1 MVKGLEKGE
10 KAKGGKGKFD
20 LSAYIEGEALALIQ
34 EGYEV
39 THEDLNADNLIVSND
54 ASDIPKFLQFMA
66 GQTAKTGDPAE
77 VNFKMA
83 VSESTFGKGEYS
95 ASKMGDALKSW
106 VDSGATDEDTA
117 NRRDDHV
124 KMLSKMGGHIAA
136 LKRVFGFGDA
146 RQLEAFMAA
155 WLMKDS
161 TCRLS
166 GIPGTGKTTVIN
178 TASVLVCNSYGYYNG
193 QRFLRNPRR
202 ANRPYALDLGQDYF
216 VEYGEDEERYNLW
229 NEWRFTEWNA
239 KSKQSGA
246 YLYDFDFLQRM
257 GKRGRSMNPAAF
269 AEYLFNVK
277 TKSIKVGDVIVGLEV
292 KSIPITL
299 TLKTKEGKIKAGKT
313 KGADDGFSITH
324 GVNYGEI
331 LYDRTNLKETGG
343 ILYYHPSGIST
354 KTKYALATDAGGNEG
369 YGFRRY
375 LIDYYYDDRLDMKDE
390 SAGRQMLAA
399 EMLRE
404 IGIAKID
411 YDKRADEVLYG
422 MDIRQVTKENPTTRE
437 IVATYEFEP
446 LPRKV
451 VTQPIKFFNE
461 ANRSQSGVEDAILGL
476 IAEKTVE
483 YRGKTFTSPSFVAW
497 MDTNPHQKGNDLAFV
512 DRIDMEL
519 FFSTISLGERYAQLS
534 ERYET
539 QTGEDPT
546 SLLVALMGS
555 DGMGRLIPSRFNNTP
570 TTDSPNFGLKQLWDF
585 IQNIPFRPPKV
596 QSGYDGLRDIAA
608 ISVLFT
614 QRYFARDFTTEI
626 LGKGKFKHNIYEAQD
641 VYASPLIDISKAS
654 NPQLLGNPNEPY
666 AKRYGDTKVAGK
678 PLQPPELFKRVLGF
692 RFTNSLVKLSRAFAF
707 LRGKEYVTRQE
718 ILDALPFVV
727 GHRLGPARA
736 GEDDEGRSNGLIDNK
751 AFGSLLNEQELI
763 RELVVRGYLLGQIKD
778 NALFKSDL
786 VHPTDRPTQTM
797 MDAWDAFFARCSES
811 LDSAIHF
818 ADFEVDILLKVKNVV
833 RGNITGDAVVE
844 QVTPVHWHLC
854 EMVVE
859 NERKG
864 KTNFKGNYAKRYDEY
879 FKRITRPYKEDDWD
893 SIYAAMYDYCLFDF
907 FLLRGEIAQEP
918 FLFTD
923 DRQRLLELVESQI
936 ASIAGVAVAYSP
948 NKANANRVA
957 VATKAQFTQS
967 EPSPGNIRGTVDESV
982 YQISVSP
989 TQFPIRTYGD
999 ALGAYGTVINGGLTQ
1014 LAGQDPATA
1023 KLTDD
1028 VLSWAHQDMVLVDS
1042 LTKGMTEA
1050 TIKKTTLGNTIINL
1064 KEAFAPFAGSGMTL
1078 GKSGKT
1084 KQFNEFMGD
1093 LTSGLEGAFKKGGD
1107 SDKKLGLLKNGL
1119 EGCFMLKH
1127 TKMSGG
1133 HRGLKAKAKQLKNDG
1148 DFLRLWVSLRLL
1160 SNTSGATQKVA
1171 LCFGVT
1177 SNFLI
1182 GCKYDEPTGDFTIG
1196 DYALITNTDIVSYD
1210 IMSSGSK
1217 WDTLGIA
1224 DAGNI
1229 TRTDRIRYH
1238 QLFDEAIRNSRQ
1250 S

>member
-1 MVKGLEKGE
+1 MAKGLDKGE
-10 KAKGGKGKFD
+10 KVKGGKGKFD

-54 ASDIPKFLQFMA
+54 AANTAKFLQFMK
-66 GQTAKTGDPAE
+66 GQTVKTGDPAE

-83 VSESTFGKGEYS
+83 VSESTFGEGEYS

-106 VDSGATDEDTA
+106 VDGGATDEDTA

-124 KMLSKMGGHIAA
+124 KMLTKTRKHISA
-136 LKRVFGFGDA
+136 LKQVFGFDDP

-178 TASVLVCNSYGYYNG
+178 SAGVLVCNSYGYYNG

-202 ANRPYALDLGQDYF
+202 ANRPYALNMGQDYF
-216 VEYGEDEERYNLW
+216 VEYGEDEERYNIW
-229 NEWRFTEWNA
+229 NEWRFTQWDA
-239 KSKQSGA
+239 KSKTSGA

-257 GKRGRSMNPAAF
+257 GKRGHALNPAAF

-277 TKSIKVGDVIVGLEV
+277 TKSIEIDDVIVGLEV

-299 TLKTKEGKIKAGKT
+299 TLQTKEGIIKKEKT

-324 GVNYGEI
+324 DVNYGAV
-331 LYDRTNLKETGG
+331 LYDTTNLKDTDG
-343 ILYYHPSGIST
+343 ILYYHPSGTQT

-375 LIDYYYDDRLDMKDE
+375 LMDYYYDERLDAEEK
-390 SAGRQMLAA
+390 GRQMLAA

-404 IGIAKID
+404 TGIAKID

-422 MDIRQVTKENPTTRE
+422 MDIRQVTKENPLTQE
-437 IVATYEFEP
+437 KVATYEFEP

-483 YRGKTFTSPSFVAW
+483 YRGKTFTSPNFVAW

-546 SLLVALMGS
+546 SLLVKGMGI
-555 DGMGRLIPSRFNNTP
+555 DGMGRLMPSRFN
-570 TTDSPNFGLKQLWDF
+570 DLEKIWNFV
-585 IQNIPFRPPKV
+585 QNIPFRPPKV

-666 AKRYGDTKVAGK
+666 AKRYGDAKDNSKAF
-678 PLQPPELFKRVLGF
+678 QPPELFKRVLGF

-718 ILDALPFVV
+718 ILDALPYVI

-763 RELVVRGYLLGQIKD
+763 RELVVRGYLLGQIKS
-778 NALFKSDL
+778 NALFESDL
-786 VHPTDRPTQTM
+786 VHPADRPTQTM

-811 LDSAIHF
+811 LDSATHF
-818 ADFEVDILLKVKNVV
+818 ADFEVDVLLKVKNKV
-833 RGNITGDAVVE
+833 RGGKDAISLNT
-844 QVTPVHWHLC
+844 VTPVHWHLC

-936 ASIAGVAVAYSP
+936 ASIGGEGVAYSG
-948 NKANANRVA
+948 NGESANRVA
-957 VATKAQFTQS
+957 VASDTQFSHGGT
-967 EPSPGNIRGTVDESV
+967 PIGNIRGTVSESQ

-989 TQFPIRTYGD
+989 TQFPIRNYGD
-999 ALGAYGTVINGGLTQ
+999 TLGAYGAVIGGKLTTLGGL
-1014 LAGQDPATA
+1014 DPATA
-1023 KLTDD
+1023 DLKDD
-1028 VLSWAHQDMVLVDS
+1028 VLSWAHQDMVLVGS
-1042 LTKGMTEA
+1042 LTKGMTDA
-1050 TIKKTTLGNTIINL
+1050 AIKKTTLGTSLTNL
-1064 KEAFAPFAGSGMTL
+1064 KDAFAPFASDGRMFGEKGASLRYDKFMDDLKATL
-1078 GKSGKT
+1078 
-1084 KQFNEFMGD
+1084 ED
-1093 LTSGLEGAFKKGGD
+1093 AFKKGGGKE
-1107 SDKKLGLLKNGL
+1107 SMPKLKQGI
-1119 EGCFMLKH
+1119 EGCFRLKH
-1127 TKMSGG
+1127 TKKSGG
-1133 HRGLKAKAKQLKNDG
+1133 DRGLRAKAKQLKKDG

-1160 SNTSGATQKVA
+1160 TTTGDATQKVA

-1182 GCKYDEPTGDFTIG
+1182 GCGYPKDDEEDGEFTLG
-1196 DYALITNTDIVSYD
+1196 NYSLITDAKMVTYS
-1210 IMSSGSK
+1210 IMSKSSK
-1217 WDTLGIA
+1217 WHELGIA

>member
-1 MVKGLEKGE
+1 MVKELDKGG
-10 KAKGGKGKFD
+10 KKIKGGKGKFD
-20 LSAYIEGEALALIQ
+20 LSSYIEGEALALIQ
-34 EGYEV
+34 EGYDV
-39 THEDLNADNLIVSND
+39 THEDLNADNLSVSND
-54 ASDIPKFLQFMA
+54 AADSPKFLQFMK
-66 GQTAKTGDPAE
+66 GQTVKTGDPAE
-77 VNFKMA
+77 VNFRMGVA
-83 VSESTFGKGEYS
+83 ESTFGQGEYS
-95 ASKMGDALKSW
+95 ASKMGDAIKGW
-106 VDSGATDEDTA
+106 VDGGATDEDTS
-117 NRRDDHV
+117 NRRDEHV

-136 LKRVFGFGDA
+136 LKRVFGFDDA

-178 TASVLVCNSYGYYNG
+178 TASVLLCNSYGYYNG
-193 QRFLRNPRR
+193 QRFLRHPRR
-202 ANRPYALDLGQDYF
+202 ANRPYAINMGQDYF

-229 NEWRFTEWNA
+229 NAWRFTEWNP

-257 GKRGRSMNPAAF
+257 GKRGRSMNPTTF

-277 TKSIKVGDVIVGLEV
+277 TKSIKVDDIIVGLEV

-299 TLKTKEGKIKAGKT
+299 TLKTKQGEIKNGKT

-324 GVNYGEI
+324 DVNYGAI

-343 ILYYHPSGIST
+343 ILYYHPSGEAT

-375 LIDYYYDDRLDMKDE
+375 LMDYYYDERLDAEEK
-390 SAGRQMLAA
+390 GRQMLAA

-422 MDIRQVTKENPTTRE
+422 MDIRQVTKVNPETQE
-437 IVATYEFEP
+437 KVATYEFEP

-483 YRGKTFTSPSFVAW
+483 YRGKVFTSPNFVAW

-534 ERYET
+534 ERYESLT
-539 QTGEDPT
+539 GTGEGPT
-546 SLLVALMGS
+546 ADLVALMLT
-555 DGMGRLIPSRFNNTP
+555 DGMSRLIPSRFNHLEKIW
-570 TTDSPNFGLKQLWDF
+570 NFV
-585 IQNIPFRPPKV
+585 QNIPFRPPKV

-626 LGKGKFKHNIYEAQD
+626 LGKGKFTHSIYEAQD

-654 NPQLLGNPNEPY
+654 NPALLGNPNEPY

-678 PLQPPELFKRVLGF
+678 SFQPPELFKRVLGF

-718 ILDALPFVV
+718 VLDALPFVV

-763 RELVVRGYLLGQIKD
+763 RELVVRGYLLGQIKTD
-778 NALFKSDL
+778 ALFPSDL
-786 VHPTDRPTQTM
+786 VHPADRPTQTM

-811 LDSAIHF
+811 LDAATHF
-818 ADFEVDILLKVKNVV
+818 ADFEVEVLLKVKNMV
-833 RGNITGDAVVE
+833 RGGKDAISLDTI
-844 QVTPVHWHLC
+844 TPVHWHLC

-864 KTNFKGNYAKRYDEY
+864 KTNFKGNYAKRYDDY

-936 ASIAGVAVAYSP
+936 ASIGGEANAYSG
-948 NKANANRVA
+948 NSENANRVA
-957 VATKAQFTQS
+957 VATDKQFKHKGT
-967 EPSPGNIRGTVDESV
+967 PTGNIRGTVSESV

-989 TQFPIRTYGD
+989 TQFPIRNYGD
-999 ALGAYGTVINGGLTQ
+999 TLGAYGAVIGGKLTP
-1014 LAGQDPATA
+1014 LDGLNPAEA
-1023 KLTDD
+1023 KLKDD

-1042 LTKGMTEA
+1042 LTNGMTDA
-1050 TIKKTTLGNTIINL
+1050 AIKKTTLGNALNNL
-1064 KEAFAPFAGSGMTL
+1064 KDSFSPHAGAGRTFGEK
-1078 GKSGKT
+1078 GKSKT
-1084 KQFNEFMGD
+1084 FNDFMNE
-1093 LTSGLEGAFKKGGD
+1093 LKTELERGFKKGKVD
-1107 SDKKLGLLKNGL
+1107 DKLARLKNGI
-1119 EGCFMLKH
+1119 EGCFVLKH

-1133 HRGLKAKAKQLKNDG
+1133 DRGLRAKATHLNKDG

-1160 SNTSGATQKVA
+1160 TPTSDKIQKVA

-1182 GCKYDEPTGDFTIG
+1182 GCKYPTGDGDEFILG
-1196 DYALITNTDIVSYD
+1196 DYAPIKDANMVTYK
-1210 IMSSGSK
+1210 IMSSSSK
-1217 WDTLGIA
+1217 WNKLGIA